1 MISHG
6 SEGTQFYINHIYLLH
21 IKVISHGSEGIFSR
35 SILPFELHI
44 KVISHGSEGCTGCS
58 DPLGRL
64 YISVIPH
71 GSEGMDIRS
80 AVQIWGIEKE
90 GYFVKWTD
98 CSNFMVWLIDFI

>member
-1 MISHG
+1 MR
-6 SEGTQFYINHIYLLH
+6 SEGLFVVTLSWTVLYI
-21 IKVISHGSEGIFSR
+21 R
-35 SILPFELHI
+35 
-44 KVISHGSEGCTGCS
+44 VISHGSEGCTGCS

-80 AVQIWGIEKE
+80 AVQICGIEKE